1 MTDFTLPA
9 LPGAL
14 DTVYHV
20 DALALLAALPEG
32 SVDCVVTDPP
42 YNMTNLAFE
51 QAIDWKEFWLQVRRV
66 SKSTRSPAILFSMQP
81 FTTDLIVS
89 NRKGWRDEIVWH
101 KTMPVGFLNANRRP
115 LECHELIEI
124 FADNEPEY
132 FPQMEA
138 SGILRSTARRNKG
151 SEHYGHMNSNVY
163 VDDGTRFPRSVGAFA
178 QRDSAFHNTE
188 TLHPTQKPLPLL
200 ERLIETYT
208 RPGWLILDPFM
219 GSGTTAVAARNL
231 GRRFI
236 GCDLSADYVAIAN
249 RRLAQPYTPS
259 FMALI
264 DAAQSPEPSATEAAA

>member
-1 MTDFTLPA
+1 
-9 LPGAL
+9 
-14 DTVYHV
+14 
-20 DALALLAALPEG
+20 
-32 SVDCVVTDPP
+32 
-42 YNMTNLAFE
+42 MTNLVFE

-132 FPQMEA
+132 FPQMETSNVIR
-138 SGILRSTARRNKG
+138 SGSIPSGKADHYGKHERKG
-151 SEHYGHMNSNVY
+151 SYQDTGA
-163 VDDGTRFPRSVGAFA
+163 RFPRSVWTFA
-178 QRDSAFHNTE
+178 QRNTAFQNTE
-188 TLHPTQKPLPLL
+188 TLHPTQKPLLLL

-219 GSGTTAVAARNL
+219 GSGTTIVAARNL

-236 GCDLSADYVAIAN
+236 GCDLSSDYVAIAQ
-249 RRLAQPYTPS
+249 RRLAEPYTLN
-259 FMALI
+259 FITQLEQKEMAV
-264 DAAQSPEPSATEAAA
+264 